1 MKATDIVL
9 IEGARTPFTRFCG
22 SFRDISAIDLATIAS
37 KEAITRSKV
46 ELGEIDH
53 VVFGNVIQSSPDAV
67 FFARHVGLKTGV
79 PTHAPA
85 LTVNRLCGSGL
96 ESITSAA
103 RLILSGDSQ
112 VVLAGGAE
120 NMSQIP
126 YVIRGARTGL
136 KLGAAPMQDYLWEAL
151 YDSYGDCTMSGTGEN
166 VAVRY
171 GITREEADEHAYN
184 SHQKALRSMES
195 GILQEE
201 IVPVSVVDKKTTRLV
216 VRDEHPRTDTTRET
230 LAQLPTVFK
239 QGGVIT
245 AGNAS
250 GINDG
255 GAAVVITSAD
265 YAAKRNLKPIARLVS
280 WSAVG
285 VEPKYMGIGP
295 VDAIRHA
302 LTKANMSLN
311 DLDLIEINEAFSTQY
326 LACQK
331 ELGFDPAIGNVNG
344 GAVALGHPLGAS
356 GTRIVLALIY
366 ELKRRNKKFGA
377 TSVCIGGGQG
387 IAAIWEIL

>member
-9 IEGARTPFTRFCG
+9 IEGARTPFTRFSG

-46 ELGEIDH
+46 ELEEIDH

-67 FFARHVGLKTGV
+67 FFARHVGLKTGI
-79 PTHAPA
+79 PTHVPA

-103 RLILSGDSQ
+103 RLIMSGDSE

-126 YVIRGARTGL
+126 YVVRGARTGL
-136 KLGAAPMQDYLWEAL
+136 KLGAAPMQDYLSEAL

-166 VAVRY
+166 VAARY
-171 GITREEADEHAYN
+171 SITREEADEHAFY
-184 SHQKALRSMES
+184 SHQKVLRAMES
-195 GILQEE
+195 GNLQEE

-230 LAQLPTVFK
+230 LAKLPTAFK

-255 GAAVVITSAD
+255 GAAVVMTSAE

-295 VDAIRHA
+295 VEAIRQA
-302 LTKANMSLN
+302 LKKADMTLN
-311 DLDLIEINEAFSTQY
+311 ELDLIEINEAFSTQY

-331 ELGFDPAIGNVNG
+331 ELGFNPEIGNVNG

-356 GTRIVLALIY
+356 GTRIVLALLY

-387 IAAIWEIL
+387 IAAIWERL